1 MQPFRLIVDTSLYV
15 EEKNKGSEDFKKVED
30 FLYRIRQNIEE
41 YPEFKSLLSSLEARN
56 IFGGNYNVLS
66 NEDFS
71 EQVKIMKMFLRLAYW
86 D

>member
-1 MQPFRLIVDTSLYV
+1 MDT
-15 EEKNKGSEDFKKVED
+15 KKQ
-30 FLYRIRQNIEE
+30 LEE
-41 YPEFKSLLSSLEARN
+41 YLFDLEKVTLEARN

>member
-1 MQPFRLIVDTSLYV
+1 MFWNSYLCLCFGYV
-15 EEKNKGSEDFKKVED
+15 MDIKKQ
-30 FLYRIRQNIEE
+30 LEE
-41 YPEFKSLLSSLEARN
+41 YLFDLEKVTLEARN
-56 IFGGNYNVLS
+56 IFGRNYNVLS

>member
-1 MQPFRLIVDTSLYV
+1 MFWKSYLCVRFGYVMDTKKQLEVYLFDL
-15 EEKNKGSEDFKKVED
+15 EKVT
-30 FLYRIRQNIEE
+30 
-41 YPEFKSLLSSLEARN
+41 LEARN